1 MESLGCLMSRVHRRT
16 GTDKLVEKFL
26 LLFLSSAFQ
35 VDISAAL
42 QTEDSCHM
50 IKTELSVP
58 SVTVSPSRVVV
69 CRSVQAWLPLSRLKT
84 AGRDVL
90 RVPLQRKGHCL
101 VVIIS
106 VPLQMLE

>member
-1 MESLGCLMSRVHRRT
+1 MESLGCLMSRVHCRT

-50 IKTELSVP
+50 IRAECSQSDSLPQPGGGGQVCPGLAATQSTEDSWP
-58 SVTVSPSRVVV
+58 
-69 CRSVQAWLPLSRLKT
+69 
-84 AGRDVL
+84 
-90 RVPLQRKGHCL
+90 
-101 VVIIS
+101 
-106 VPLQMLE
+106 